1 MTIGRHA
8 VAWLLPLLL
17 VVPMLTTVASA
28 QSGAPAPGTVAP
40 SAIKEQDRYSKEELG
55 QMLAPIAL
63 YPDQLVAQIL
73 MASTFPDQIQA
84 ADTWLQNPAN
94 AALKGDALVEALQPL
109 NWDPSV
115 KSIAAFPQIVKL
127 LNDNMDLTQGLGQ
140 AFTSQQDEVWAEVQT
155 LRAQAQK
162 AGNLKSNEH
171 ILVTNDGPNVV
182 IAPADPMVLTVPY
195 YNPAVVY
202 GPWLYPA
209 YPPVFFPPVYFGIG
223 PLAIGV
229 GWGWGPAWPIYGP
242 LWGWYGVH
250 WGFGGGV
257 FINSVGYSRISYG
270 HRGWVGRGHWARRG
284 GFRRTTFRSG
294 VRGAGPRTGIH
305 RGTGTL
311 RGTGT
316 HRGTGTLRGT
326 GTHRGTGTLRGTG
339 THRGTGTL
347 RGTGTHRSTGTLRG
361 TGTHRGA
368 GTLHPRTGGTG
379 GTRRGGGG
387 GGGGGSRHHH

>member
-1 MTIGRHA
+1 M

-17 VVPMLTTVASA
+17 VVPMLTTAASA
-28 QSGAPAPGTVAP
+28 QSSAPAPGTVAP
-40 SAIKEQDRYSKEELG
+40 SAVQEQDRYSKEELG

-73 MASTFPDQIQA
+73 MASTFPDQITA
-84 ADTWLQNPAN
+84 ANAWLQNPAN
-94 AALKGDALVEALQPL
+94 AALKGDALVQALQPL

-140 AFTSQQDEVWAEVQT
+140 AFTSQQDEVWGEVQT
-155 LRAQAQK
+155 LRAQAQR
-162 AGNLKSNEH
+162 AGNLKSDNH
-171 ILVTNDGPNVV
+171 IVITNDGPNIV
-182 IAPADPMVLTVPY
+182 IAPADPLVLTVPY

-209 YPPVFFPPVYFGIG
+209 YPPVFFSPVYFGIG

-257 FINSVGYSRISYG
+257 FINSVAYSRISFG
-270 HRGWVGRGHWARRG
+270 HRGWVGRGHWGHRG
-284 GFRRTTFRSG
+284 GFHRTVF
-294 VRGAGPRTGIH
+294 H
-305 RGTGTL
+305 
-311 RGTGT
+311 
-316 HRGTGTLRGT
+316 
-326 GTHRGTGTLRGTG
+326 
-339 THRGTGTL
+339 
-347 RGTGTHRSTGTLRG
+347 
-361 TGTHRGA
+361 
-368 GTLHPRTGGTG
+368 
-379 GTRRGGGG
+379 
-387 GGGGGSRHHH
+387 